1 VHRRPLD
8 GGAAPAEPARVGALP
23 LAGAARHREL
33 PLTKRRPLESI
44 AARGR
49 TRAETERVRASEGGG
64 ERGERVHLVGVGEG
78 AEGADCDGGGSG
90 EEEES
95 AAEVSCQPPH

>member
-1 VHRRPLD
+1 MHRRPLD
-8 GGAAPAEPARVGALP
+8 GGAATAEPARVGALP
-23 LAGAARHREL
+23 LARAARHGVL
-33 PLTKRRPLESI
+33 PLTKRRTLESI
-44 AARGR
+44 AARSS
-49 TRAETERVRASEGGG
+49 TTAETERVRASEGGG

-95 AAEVSCQPPH
+95 AAKVSCQPPH